1 MMEIAQAIGVSP
13 FKNLTR
19 FLRSIPP
26 PIRNGSLPTFNL
38 SNFRQIG
45 LTIFFPNKD
54 SMPLPGSEPQYTS
67 AGDENGKP
75 IGSHFGPGSAG
86 KNKFFYFR
94 QLLFFYLSKFVTR
107 SVVMKTFNVPVR

>member
-1 MMEIAQAIGVSP
+1 MEIAQAIGVSP

-45 LTIFFPNKD
+45 LKIFFPNKG
-54 SMPLPGSEPQYTS
+54 STLLPGSEPQYTS

-86 KNKFFYFR
+86 KNKFF
-94 QLLFFYLSKFVTR
+94 LFPAVT
-107 SVVMKTFNVPVR
+107 VFLPVEIRHKIGRHENI